1 MWLLCYYFYY
11 FYIFFLLQIKSRRS
25 AGLNQL
31 SFYLLQTQLTNLMFQ
46 AQIPTTGLLFGP
58 DLVR

>member
-11 FYIFFLLQIKSRRS
+11 FYIFFLLQTKSRC

-31 SFYLLQTQLTNLMFQ
+31 SFYLLQTQLMNLMFQ